1 MQREKPTNKFSRP
14 INFCLTLAWKAV
26 ILCGILQ
33 NTLKISNSSQKIAS
47 HPNKPQ
53 ATSGRDIPSQLSLE
67 ILILPLSFVEVFRSS
82 LLSNKSANHKTC
94 FLQSTTFKIDNIKP
108 KECSKV
114 IILLKRKVW

>member
-1 MQREKPTNKFSRP
+1 MPPTISLDLCIQYAKRETPQ
-14 INFCLTLAWKAV
+14 INFPVPSIFCLTLAWKAV

-53 ATSGRDIPSQLSLE
+53 ATSGRDIPSQFSPE
-67 ILILPLSFVEVFRSS
+67 ILILSLSFVEVFRSS

-94 FLQSTTFKIDNIKP
+94 FLQSTTFKIDDIKP
-108 KECSKV
+108 KE
-114 IILLKRKVW
+114 